1 MAAQASLAG
10 MPGRERVDV
19 LIYEA
24 AKSVPPVPAAPQG
37 ARLASIK
44 AWPLAR
50 YQERG
55 ERCEVSNPLTGRTHR
70 ISLKKY
76 AHLDPETT
84 LVELIFHFVP
94 VPYRSKE
101 ALGIRERALNGL
113 RREYEAIISWHDD
126 EVRLAE
132 DLEEWNTRYPDRPKT
147 REQFFL
153 EMHGHLSSRREFCR
167 EVGLLDLDDIWALH
181 EEYAARRPDAIS
193 SWRKLR

>member
-24 AKSVPPVPAAPQG
+24 ATSVPPVPAAPQG
-37 ARLASIK
+37 GRSASIK
-44 AWPLAR
+44 ARPLAR

-55 ERCEVSNPLTGRTHR
+55 EPCAVSNPLTGRTHR
-70 ISLKKY
+70 LSLKKY

-126 EVRLAE
+126 AARLAE
-132 DLEEWNTRYPDRPKT
+132 DLEEWNARYPERPKT

-153 EMHGHLSSRREFCR
+153 EMHGHLSSRRGFCR

-181 EEYAARRPDAIS
+181 EEYAARRPDVIS
-193 SWRKLR
+193 SWRMRR

>member
-37 ARLASIK
+37 ARSASIK

-55 ERCEVSNPLTGRTHR
+55 EPCAVSNPLTGRTHR
-70 ISLKKY
+70 LSLKKY
-76 AHLDPETT
+76 AHLDPDTT

-113 RREYEAIISWHDD
+113 RREYEAIIAWHDD
-126 EVRLAE
+126 EVQVAEVLA
-132 DLEEWNTRYPDRPKT
+132 DWNTRYPDRPWT
-147 REQFFL
+147 REHFFL
-153 EMHGHLSSRREFCR
+153 ERHTHRSSREGFCQQI
-167 EVGLLDLDDIWALH
+167 GLLDHDDIWALH
-181 EEYAARRPDAIS
+181 EEYAARRPDVIS